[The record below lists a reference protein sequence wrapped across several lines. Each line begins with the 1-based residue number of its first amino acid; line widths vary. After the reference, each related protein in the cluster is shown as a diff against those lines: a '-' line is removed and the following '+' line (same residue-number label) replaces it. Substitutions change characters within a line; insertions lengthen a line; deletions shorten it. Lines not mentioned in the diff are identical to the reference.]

1 MSKKFYDLGAKVFF
15 VSQQF
20 NCCDFNSIE
29 MLKKIRGEASY
40 VLQQA

>member
-1 MSKKFYDLGAKVFF
+1 MSRFFYDLGAKVFF
-15 VSQQF
+15 VGQQF

-29 MLKKIRGEASY
+29 MLKEMRGEASY